1 MSSQLE
7 SRLNSEFSG
16 LDQVILFLPFA
27 SSLALSLSL
36 ATTAVC
42 SSLPSPFAVPY
53 HRRQLQLDSSVFQ
66 VSLSTLYHGYY
77 LEIFKECFVAQFS
90 IPSYYA
96 FYKYVELYNA

>member
-36 ATTAVC
+36 AATAIC
-42 SSLPSPFAVPY
+42 SSSPPPFAVPY

-66 VSLSTLYHGYY
+66 VSLSSLYS
-77 LEIFKECFVAQFS
+77 LLS
-90 IPSYYA
+90 IMVII
-96 FYKYVELYNA
+96 YKFLKNVL

>member
-7 SRLNSEFSG
+7 SRLNSEFFG
-16 LDQVILFLPFA
+16 LDQVILFLSFA

-42 SSLPSPFAVPY
+42 STPPLPFAVPY

-66 VSLSTLYHGYY
+66 VSLSSLYS
-77 LEIFKECFVAQFS
+77 LLS
-90 IPSYYA
+90 IM
-96 FYKYVELYNA
+96 VII